1 MTMELKGRSRGR
13 NIPKENRD
21 SQKRQFRALWREI
34 LNWRRHWNL
43 RSFFEALIFGLLFT
57 LLDTGTDFKFAWS
70 VPEICSTDSVSIEFD
85 PIGLNPCGIV
95 DYKDVEYSTYTVI
108 ALPGLFFAFSLLQKL
123 SKDLMSWIT
132 GGEAEGCFKATAI
145 SLFLLGQIFLLF
157 FLNFAAMRAEDWTQD
172 PDVPKSWV
180 EAYSFSI
187 KGMAYTSAA
196 FMVGVKILGLFCHG
210 PEVSSLVLQTCNA
223 EAQLEAAYQLFLLS
237 TLFLS
242 SGRWTTEGIRSGV
255 TSLLVIGK
263 VGVANLFTEEKEELK
278 EASFLR
284 KICIATSF
292 LPVFIL
298 TTLFKIGSLSVL
310 VAWRE
315 GGLEEVFLFLLAVA
329 LPACVL
335 VLLKIRLHL
344 PDMTVTDISQG
355 LVSER
360 VSLHIWPARETGKRI
375 GLALA
380 ALHLVLGRVGQHLCQ
395 EGCLLVLEVSRQLRN
410 CTVSG

>member
-1 MTMELKGRSRGR
+1 
-13 NIPKENRD
+13 
-21 SQKRQFRALWREI
+21 
-34 LNWRRHWNL
+34 
-43 RSFFEALIFGLLFT
+43 
-57 LLDTGTDFKFAWS
+57 
-70 VPEICSTDSVSIEFD
+70 
-85 PIGLNPCGIV
+85 
-95 DYKDVEYSTYTVI
+95 
-108 ALPGLFFAFSLLQKL
+108 
-123 SKDLMSWIT
+123 
-132 GGEAEGCFKATAI
+132 
-145 SLFLLGQIFLLF
+145 
-157 FLNFAAMRAEDWTQD
+157 
-172 PDVPKSWV
+172 
-180 EAYSFSI
+180 
-187 KGMAYTSAA
+187 
-196 FMVGVKILGLFCHG
+196 MVGVKVLGLFCHG

-237 TLFLS
+237 TLSLS

-255 TSLLVIGK
+255 TSLLVIGS

-329 LPACVL
+329 LPAIVL
-335 VLLKIRLHL
+335 VVLKICLHL

-360 VSLHIWPARETGKRI
+360 VSLHTWPAENRGRGLGLPWQLFTLSSIPPSLLGSSTTLTRI
-375 GLALA
+375 G
-380 ALHLVLGRVGQHLCQ
+380 RVSQHLCQ
-395 EGCLLVLEVSRQLRN
+395 QGCILLLEVSGQLRN
-410 CTVSG
+410 CIVSG

>member
-1 MTMELKGRSRGR
+1 
-13 NIPKENRD
+13 
-21 SQKRQFRALWREI
+21 
-34 LNWRRHWNL
+34 
-43 RSFFEALIFGLLFT
+43 
-57 LLDTGTDFKFAWS
+57 
-70 VPEICSTDSVSIEFD
+70 
-85 PIGLNPCGIV
+85 
-95 DYKDVEYSTYTVI
+95 
-108 ALPGLFFAFSLLQKL
+108 
-123 SKDLMSWIT
+123 MSWIT
-132 GGEAEGCFKATAI
+132 GGEAQGCFKATAI

-157 FLNFAAMRAEDWTQD
+157 FLHFAAMRAEDWTRD
-172 PDVPKSWV
+172 PDVPKSWF
-180 EAYSFSI
+180 EAYSFTI

-196 FMVGVKILGLFCHG
+196 FMVGVKVLGLFCHG

-329 LPACVL
+329 LPAIVL

-360 VSLHIWPARETGKRI
+360 VSLHIWPAREPGKRI

-380 ALHLVLGRVGQHLCQ
+380 ALHLVLYSSILAWIINYPDPDWASKSTPLSTGVYILIGSIKTTEELYSKWVTETSTRLHITGIVC
-395 EGCLLVLEVSRQLRN
+395 LVLGWVTFPMIVFKFFFQRNIVTNLLKIQSKDREGNTGKAGTILSESNVSYVTNNEKVELEAQEEDETKIEALEERERRVMSELEKKLKRRKKI
-410 CTVSG
+410 